1 MEINT
6 IIGIVIAIVICCLGL
21 FMILRKP
28 SDAAPSL
35 DTELQINEQCNQP
48 VIPRHVRSLLQNQ
61 SAEASTSE
69 RVEPS
74 LDESKTESNISKD
87 AQSNGTVLESTTSA
101 NTDQNQDSL
110 TSTETKQTEVSAETS
125 IDHANIQV
133 ASEQSLE
140 DKVQVSDVE
149 SSSEPASASSVENET
164 KNAESSFIL
173 NPNIQT
179 AEIKEF
185 EEESNILD
193 VHLHEQQRFD
203 DESALANAEYII
215 SLNLYPNPRKALSGD
230 KALKVLMKY
239 GLRFGEM
246 NCFHRYE
253 SPETVSPLL
262 FSVLRITDQGPAG
275 FDLESLS
282 GEQVQGLAFFLALPH
297 QNVQKGYDSMVSI
310 AGLIARETDGTIY
323 DENNLEFTP
332 QLKEH
337 WRHKAIDYRSGQE
350 V

>member
-35 DTELQINEQCNQP
+35 DTELQINEQCNKP

-61 SAEASTSE
+61 SEATSQSE

-74 LDESKTESNISKD
+74 LDEAKTETNISKD
-87 AQSNGTVLESTTSA
+87 AQISDANSEPSNSL
-101 NTDQNQDSL
+101 NTDQTQDSL
-110 TSTETKQTEVSAETS
+110 ANAETQKTAVS
-125 IDHANIQV
+125 GESSVDIDNAAS
-133 ASEQSLE
+133 ASELKPE
-140 DKVQVSDVE
+140 DKATELNAEGSI
-149 SSSEPASASSVENET
+149 EPASSIAVENES
-164 KNAESSFIL
+164 KNTESGFVL

-185 EEESNILD
+185 EDESSILD

-203 DESALANAEYII
+203 DESALANAQYII

-275 FDLESLS
+275 FDLETLS